1 MEQKQINP
9 SSNLQTR
16 PGCATTL
23 AYVGIS
29 LWMVIISL
37 VDIYSNW
44 MLEQSLYE
52 SATAIPDFRWI
63 NHLICSL
70 LLFIPLLVAFFST
83 KTPRLKS
90 SIQIWMLAA
99 AFSLAAFPIKKL
111 WITYQQ
117 GTTVLLI
124 LLLIV
129 FLSGLYLYKRKHHS
143 QAQEAIRKPSL
154 GGLVVLVAAAM
165 TLPWVLWGALG
176 SISDTLLSIC
186 LGVVFAFF
194 AVEVIYIFFFG
205 RILSSDREIKAAD
218 FLLDGFVVAIFFIIA
233 VTALGQNGS
242 QNLLLVTLPIT
253 GWVLTY
259 LALTCRDTAGGGK
272 TYAGLLIGVALAM
285 PLVWFDADELSLI
298 ISGSSGGTIDWAM
311 KAAWVTFCVSLLI
324 FCIALINLKVLSR
337 IQLPKKANW
346 IMAGI
351 SFSSLAI
358 VYLLFGQTGFHGD
371 KIFVVMKDQADLSD
385 AVQIKD
391 VSTRREAVYD
401 TLVKTSEDT
410 QTDIQKQL
418 ETWHLKFT
426 PYYLVNGLEVDSNP
440 YFTTLIENRDD
451 VAKVLESPQ
460 LRPLPVPEP
469 LINSDPVDKPDE
481 PTWNLKMIGV
491 DRVHSD
497 LNITGKGIVIGQTD
511 TGADG
516 QHPQLSDSY
525 RGASGSDDYNW
536 LDLWNN
542 SPYPTDRQ
550 GHGTATLGI
559 ITGKDIGIAPDA
571 QWIGC
576 VNLGRNLGN
585 PAVYLDCMQFML
597 APYPQ
602 GGNPFKEGNPS
613 KGAMIVNNSWG
624 CPKVEG
630 CDSETYRSA
639 VGALETAGIFM
650 SVAAGNTGYYGC
662 STITD
667 PLAIYPDVF
676 TVGSI
681 DKNGNVSN
689 FSSLG
694 PVTVDESGRV
704 KPDLLAPGENV
715 ISAFPGNQHMQGS
728 GTSFAAPHV
737 SGVVALM
744 WSANP
749 ALIGNIPLTREILD
763 ETATRY
769 KGTVPDCVTDITS
782 VPNDVS
788 GYGLVNAYAAVEKAL
803 SLK

>member
-1 MEQKQINP
+1 MEQKEINP
-9 SSNLQTR
+9 SANLQKR

-29 LWMVIISL
+29 LWVVIISL

-52 SATAIPDFRWI
+52 SAAIPDFRWI
-63 NHLICSL
+63 NHLICLL
-70 LLFIPLLVAFFST
+70 LLFIPLLVAFFTT

-117 GTTVLLI
+117 ETTVLLMLMLI
-124 LLLIV
+124 LFI
-129 FLSGLYLYKRKHHS
+129 SGLYLYKRKHHS
-143 QAQEAIRKPSL
+143 QVQEGTKKPSL
-154 GGLVVLVAAAM
+154 GGLVVLVAGAM

-194 AVEVIYIFFFG
+194 AVEVIYTFFFE
-205 RILSSDREIKAAD
+205 RIFSADREIKAAD
-218 FLLDGFVVAIFFIIA
+218 FLLDGFVVAIFFIVC
-233 VTALGQNGS
+233 VTGLGQNGS
-242 QNLLLVTLPIT
+242 QNLLLITLPIT

-259 LALTCRDTAGGGK
+259 FAMTCRNTAGGGK

-298 ISGSSGGTIDWAM
+298 ISGSSGGTLDWAM
-311 KAAWVTFCVSLLI
+311 KAAWVTSCVSLLI
-324 FCIALINLKVLSR
+324 FCIALVNLKVLSR
-337 IQLPKKANW
+337 IQLPKKGNW
-346 IMAGI
+346 ILTGI
-351 SFSSLAI
+351 SVSALAI

-371 KIFVVMKDQADLSD
+371 KIFVVMKNQADLNE
-385 AVQIKD
+385 AAQIKD
-391 VSTRREAVYD
+391 VITRRETVYD
-401 TLVKTSEDT
+401 TLVKTSTES
-410 QTDIQKQL
+410 QADIQTQL
-418 ETWHLKFT
+418 KSWHLKFT
-426 PYYLVNGLEVDSNP
+426 PYYLVNGLEVESNP
-440 YFTTLIENRDD
+440 YFTTLIEKRGD
-451 VAKVLESPQ
+451 VTKVLESPQ
-460 LRPLPVPEP
+460 LRPLPAPEP
-469 LINSDPVDKPDE
+469 LKNSDPVDLPDG
-481 PTWNLKMIGV
+481 PTWNLKMIGA
-491 DRVHSD
+491 DQVHSD

-511 TGADG
+511 TGVDG

-525 RGASGSDDYNW
+525 RGVSGSDDYNW

-542 SPYPTDRQ
+542 SPYPTDLQ

-559 ITGKDIGIAPDA
+559 ITGKDIGIAPGA

-576 VNLGRNLGN
+576 INLGRNLGN

-602 GGNPFKEGNPS
+602 GGNPFVDGNPS

-630 CDSETYRSA
+630 CDTEIYRST

-662 STITD
+662 STISD

-694 PVTVDESGRV
+694 PVTVDDSGRI

-715 ISAFPGNQHMQGS
+715 ISAFPDNQYMQGS

-737 SGVVALM
+737 TGVVALM

-749 ALIGNIPLTREILD
+749 MLIGNIPLTREILD
-763 ETATRY
+763 ETATKY
-769 KGTVPDCVTDITS
+769 NGTVPDCASDITS
-782 VPNDVS
+782 IPNDVS